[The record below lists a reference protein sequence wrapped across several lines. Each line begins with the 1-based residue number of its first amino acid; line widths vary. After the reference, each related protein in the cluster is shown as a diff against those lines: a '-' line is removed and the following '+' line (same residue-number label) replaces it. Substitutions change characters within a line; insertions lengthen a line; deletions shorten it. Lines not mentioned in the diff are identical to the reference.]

1 MLVDEFWGVGVVRAK
16 VRERLMREMK
26 AESVMCIV
34 DVFLFSWM
42 IQLFGEKEAC
52 QPEERRSSCI

>member
-1 MLVDEFWGVGVVRAK
+1 MLVDELLGMGVVSAK
-16 VRERLMREMK
+16 VRERLMREVK

-42 IQLFGEKEAC
+42 IQLFREKEAC
-52 QPEERRSSCI
+52 QQEERRSSCT